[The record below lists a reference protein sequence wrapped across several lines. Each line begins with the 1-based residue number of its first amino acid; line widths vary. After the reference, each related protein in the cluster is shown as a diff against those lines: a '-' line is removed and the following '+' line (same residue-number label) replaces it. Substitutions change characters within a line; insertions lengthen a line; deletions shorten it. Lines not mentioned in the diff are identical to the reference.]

1 MTVGFLHWHVS
12 NTDFKDKICCQCSLA
27 SSRGTDLSY
36 YVIAEDSLLKEKQFK
51 QKPTNS
57 INFIVVL
64 VLYHT

>member
-36 YVIAEDSLLKEKQFK
+36 YVIAEESFK
-51 QKPTNS
+51 RKT
-57 INFIVVL
+57 I
-64 VLYHT
+64 